1 MWYSFQGSTLNVLLR
16 DPLERIFSF
25 FLSLSAIPREL
36 IQHSDSL
43 TQGAGDWHLPQ
54 ELIRPIM
61 SPWCAVIAPHCRRPC
76 AYRGG
81 CASVTVKAY
90 PPTIALCCPA
100 IAARASFFLV
110 ALSHIHITL
119 VVVWRL
125 QQPVVPPSWLIFQP
139 CQPFLH
145 KPLD

>member
-36 IQHSDSL
+36 IQHSDFL

-81 CASVTVKAY
+81 CASVTVKAGVY
-90 PPTIALCCPA
+90 PSWGSDG
-100 IAARASFFLV
+100 IAAEMRYAFGVIRHVLQKRSLPDAMLVGQHTSGWASRDTF
-110 ALSHIHITL
+110 AT
-119 VVVWRL
+119 
-125 QQPVVPPSWLIFQP
+125 
-139 CQPFLH
+139 
-145 KPLD
+145 